1 VIIVMMGVAGA
12 GKTAV
17 GRALADAL
25 HWPFFDA
32 DDFHPPENIARMRG
46 GVPLSDAH
54 REPWLAELRALLQHV
69 QAERANAVLACSALK
84 AAFREQLRAGLDV
97 RYAYLQASA
106 DLIAHRLRAREGHF
120 MPPELLESQ
129 FATLDEPEDALA
141 LDASAPPDTLVAQ
154 IRAAFGV

>member
-1 VIIVMMGVAGA
+1 MMGVAGA